1 MLIQIFL
8 ALTGICSGIVVSGGM
23 IGLII
28 GLSITPRY
36 AGVTRT
42 ADSILLYEDCMMY
55 GAILGNLFYL
65 FGWKV
70 PIGNWGAGGFGIFAG
85 IFVGSWILALA
96 EMADVFPILTRR
108 IKLTAG
114 MPFIIASV
122 AAGKVLG
129 ALYYFYKGW

>member
-1 MLIQIFL
+1 M
-8 ALTGICSGIVVSGGM
+8 
-23 IGLII
+23 GLII

-36 AGVTRT
+36 AGITRT
-42 ADSILLYEDCMMY
+42 AHRILLYEDCMMY

-65 FGWKV
+65 FEWKL
-70 PIGNWGAGGFGIFAG
+70 PAGNWGLGIFGIFAG

-96 EMADVFPILTRR
+96 EMADVFPILARR
-108 IKLTAG
+108 VKLTMG

-122 AAGKVLG
+122 AAGKVIG